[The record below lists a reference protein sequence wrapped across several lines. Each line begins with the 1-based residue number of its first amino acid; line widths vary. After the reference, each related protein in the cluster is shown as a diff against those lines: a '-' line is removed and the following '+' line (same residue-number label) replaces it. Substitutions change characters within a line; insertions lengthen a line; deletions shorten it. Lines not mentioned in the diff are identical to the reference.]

1 VAGETPAPSAAK
13 GDDAAKPEPPAHPKQ
28 SPLYH
33 AHHADRYHRQELI
46 KNYEDV
52 TGAKLLAAIDLIDID
67 FVLNIEEH
75 LQGQRGDREL
85 HVLLRSPGG
94 DGEQAIRAIR
104 VLQSRCSKLVFVI
117 PDMAKSAATLL
128 ALGADEIHLGPAS
141 DLGPIDPQMNIGGRW
156 YAAKD
161 VISAVEQA
169 EQAVSQNRSLTPLWA
184 NLLAEVTA
192 LDVRSARAELDRT
205 EYMIRQ
211 ALGYR
216 SDPPNEEQTET
227 LVAGLLKALQE
238 ETTTHATTLGPGE
251 LKSLGL
257 PVVNVDANSWTWQ
270 CIWRLWALYWVQI
283 KGPIYE
289 SLFVSYRPSGPQPA

>member
-1 VAGETPAPSAAK
+1 VDGEEPADGAE
-13 GDDAAKPEPPAHPKQ
+13 GNDAAKPSPPPHPKQ

-46 KNYEDV
+46 NNYEAY
-52 TGAKLLAAIDLIDID
+52 TGAKLLVAIDLIDID

-75 LQGQRGDREL
+75 LQGEKGDREL

-104 VLQSRCSKLVFVI
+104 VLQSRCSKLVLVI
-117 PDMAKSAATLL
+117 PDLAKSAATLL
-128 ALGADEIHLGPAS
+128 ALGADEIRLGPAS
-141 DLGPIDPQMNIGGRW
+141 DLGPIDPQMLIGKRW

-161 VISAVEQA
+161 IISALAQA
-169 EQAVSQNRSLTPLWA
+169 EQSVSQNRSLTPLWA

-192 LDVRSARAELDRT
+192 LDIRSAQTELDRT
-205 EYMIRQ
+205 GFMIRQ

-216 SDPPNEEQTET
+216 TNPPNDEKIEALATE
-227 LVAGLLKALQE
+227 LLKALQE
-238 ETTTHATTLGPGE
+238 ESTTHATTLGPRE
-251 LKSLGL
+251 LKKLGL
-257 PVVNVDANSWTWQ
+257 PVIEVDPNSWEWE
-270 CIWRLWALYWVQI
+270 CIWRLWAFYWIQI

-289 SLFVSYRPSGPQPA
+289 SLRASYRPAGPQPA